1 MEQKSMTAL
10 ISAFSRGYHAEHNQ
24 VKIFDDSIAKKLLSE
39 EEFAQISKSMTEGI
53 GFFNPSLQGTAAE
66 GLRWVVDNQLSP
78 SPLGRAAF
86 AEKALETATKC
97 GTKQYLIFAAGY
109 DTFAYRQPTWAK
121 GLEIFEIDHPLTAG
135 DKKMRLERADIPIP
149 KNVHYISVDFT
160 KEQLQ
165 SELAKNKG
173 FDCHQI
179 SFCSLLGLTYYL
191 SSKNF
196 EELLASL
203 GEILPEGSAIVF
215 DYPDENS
222 YTEKAGERAK
232 KQALLA
238 GAAKEKM
245 LASYSYEVMEKLL
258 SDHGFL
264 IYEHLTPAEMTEQY
278 FAQYNLANPKQP
290 MTAFDNVNY
299 CLGVRKVGKGF

>member
-10 ISAFSRGYHAEHNQ
+10 ISAFSRGYHTEHNQ
-24 VKIFDDSIAKKLLSE
+24 VKIFDDSMARLLLRE
-39 EEFAQISKSMTEGI
+39 EEFAQISKSMTDGI
-53 GFFNPSLQGTAAE
+53 GFFNPSFTGTPQE

-86 AEKALETATKC
+86 AEKALETAVKS
-97 GTKQYLIFAAGY
+97 GTKQYLIFGAGY
-109 DTFAYRQPTWAK
+109 DTFAFRQPAWAK
-121 GLEIFEIDHPLTAG
+121 GLEIFEIDHPLTAE
-135 DKKMRLERADIPIP
+135 DKKIRLERADIPIP
-149 KNVHYISVDFT
+149 KNVHYISLDFT
-160 KEQLQ
+160 KEKLQ
-165 SELAKNKG
+165 SVLTKDKG
-173 FDCHQI
+173 FDCQQI

-191 SSKNF
+191 SCENF

-203 GEILPEGSAIVF
+203 GAILSEGSAIVF

-245 LASYSYEVMEKLL
+245 LASYSYETMEKLL
-258 SDHGFL
+258 WDHGFL
-264 IYEHLTPAEMTEQY
+264 IYEHLTPAEMTRQY
-278 FAQYNLANPKQP
+278 FAAYNLANPQHP

-299 CLGVRKVGKGF
+299 CLGVRK